1 MRDRQNKQ
9 RRKAGPPTTADDLLF
24 NFHANSG
31 AAITMNS
38 RRLRHLPRFMPEE
51 EAFCS
56 AEEYSAYATAS
67 EAVAQ
72 DIRDYAHVD
81 LDDAAD
87 CVRRFAKKRH
97 DAGDMYVCALCGL
110 RDPEVEYTQY
120 DLQDAIDART
130 RDDDS
135 QPVRPWLQVRSM
147 HRHGYRIIPQ
157 PVHRTSPHA
166 CARLFSLCEFL
177 FIIIIIILLMPL

>member
-1 MRDRQNKQ
+1 
-9 RRKAGPPTTADDLLF
+9 
-24 NFHANSG
+24 
-31 AAITMNS
+31 MNS
-38 RRLRHLPRFMPEE
+38 RRLRHLPRFTPEE

-72 DIRDYAHVD
+72 DICDYAHVD
-81 LDDAAD
+81 LDDADD
-87 CVRRFAKKRH
+87 CVLRFAKQRQ

-135 QPVRPWLQVRSM
+135 QPVRPWLQVRSTAM
-147 HRHGYRIIPQ
+147 VTGSSQ
-157 PVHRTSPHA
+157 TS
-166 CARLFSLCEFL
+166 L
-177 FIIIIIILLMPL
+177 FIRTHLCLCHIHNIDVHTLAKCKRVHGSV